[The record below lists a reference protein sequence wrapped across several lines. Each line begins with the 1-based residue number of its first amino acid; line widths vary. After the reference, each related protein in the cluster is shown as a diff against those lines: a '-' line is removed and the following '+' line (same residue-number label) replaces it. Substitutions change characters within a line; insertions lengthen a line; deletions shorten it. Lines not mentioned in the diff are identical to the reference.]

1 MTVLS
6 IFVKLN
12 CSSSFLSDFR
22 AVKSKLSTVNFFDT
36 VVPMEVKYLLKLF
49 AMSLSSVSVIFSNVK
64 LLGAF
69 NPFDRFFPRCS
80 LMTFQHLLES
90 EVFSKKDSKYEVLDL
105 RKFFV
110 TKFFRVLCLNLSFKF
125 RREFKDCL

>member
-1 MTVLS
+1 MGAKSNPAALAGFTSLSKLSMTVLS

-22 AVKSKLSTVNFFDT
+22 AVKSKLSSVNFFDN

-49 AMSLSSVSVIFSNVK
+49 AISLSSVSVIFSDVK

-80 LMTFQHLLES
+80 FMTFQHLLES

-105 RKFFV
+105 IF
-110 TKFFRVLCLNLSFKF
+110 L
-125 RREFKDCL
+125 EFNV

>member
-1 MTVLS
+1 MGAKSNPAALAGFTSLSKLSMTVLS

-22 AVKSKLSTVNFFDT
+22 AVKSKLSSVNFFDN

-49 AMSLSSVSVIFSNVK
+49 AISLSSVSVIFSDVK

-69 NPFDRFFPRCS
+69 NPFDWFLPRCS

-105 RKFFV
+105 IF
-110 TKFFRVLCLNLSFKF
+110 L
-125 RREFKDCL
+125 EFNV